1 MKALFQEGSADLRA
15 NFSKE
20 FLGSLLEV
28 HKLQ

>member
-15 NFSKE
+15 NCSKDV
-20 FLGSLLEV
+20 LGNLLEV